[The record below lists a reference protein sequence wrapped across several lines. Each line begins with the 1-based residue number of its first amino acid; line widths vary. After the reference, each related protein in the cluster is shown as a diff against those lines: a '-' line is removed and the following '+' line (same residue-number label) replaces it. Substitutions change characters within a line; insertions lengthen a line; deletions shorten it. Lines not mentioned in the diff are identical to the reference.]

1 MLLCTTPDDACNK
14 PVGHTLEH
22 VQGDTAETR
31 RLRTEKYRRQA
42 GLDGLP
48 TWGVAEEARLT
59 RLCKE
64 ASEGLCFAV
73 VKQAT
78 AG

>member
-1 MLLCTTPDDACNK
+1 
-14 PVGHTLEH
+14 

-48 TWGVAEEARLT
+48 PWGVADEARLT

-73 VKQAT
+73 VKQPT
-78 AG
+78 AA